1 MWGGRGSKWMQ
12 SMAVWSDMH
21 VLSLVGAFLQ
31 ALLALLSA
39 ATLAMTRRSSSLRS
53 GGYWV
58 QAQVALLMA
67 VTAALL
73 WNLTAVDGDGAP
85 SAPLLRVLAGTYMA
99 GKLGFFAAVA
109 FGTVELLGGV
119 PQRTARHAAVT
130 VIIAGGLSAAIASSQ
145 LQPAM
150 PVQGLVGMI
159 VMSWCAVMLFRAQP
173 PFRTIGSTLLGVTTA
188 FYALLGL
195 TFFMGWRYGGE
206 LAARDVLW
214 RAVTVID
221 HGSVPDLFAQLL
233 MAVTTVALLFEQQR
247 EVTRRTG
254 VQQRALQAEAV
265 TTERLE
271 TIGRVAATVAH
282 ELNNPLSVVLGTAE
296 HLLSSD
302 PPPQIRDDLQLMW
315 REAMRCRH
323 VAREL
328 LLVSRDQR
336 PERVPCDA
344 ATAVSD
350 AVASV
355 RLQAAAA
362 GVQLVVRSGPSFTL
376 SAEEIA
382 LQQVLINLLRNAI
395 DASPRGGR
403 VTIGVD
409 MCGGEG
415 HFAVEDEGSGIA
427 PDVRARLE
435 ELFFSTKAPGQGSG
449 LGLSIVRGIVTRHGG
464 SLHVET
470 TPERRVGSCFTV
482 RLPLHD
488 ERDASSGAVVPV
500 RAHTDEFRLSPRS
513 VPVIAL
519 EAHRSRHPV
528 LVIDDEVG
536 IRRVLARLL
545 ARHGVAVEL
554 ASDGIEARERI
565 ASQPR
570 EAWTAIF
577 CDVRMPREDGLTFTG
592 WLETSHPS
600 LLSRLVLLTGDTVS
614 EGVTAVASRT
624 GCQLMAKPFRQQDV
638 DEMLVRVAS

>member
-1 MWGGRGSKWMQ
+1 MQ
-12 SMAVWSDMH
+12 SMAMWSDMH

-39 ATLAMTRRSSSLRS
+39 ATLTMTRRSSPLRS

-58 QAQVALLMA
+58 QAQVALLAA
-67 VTAALL
+67 VVAALL
-73 WNLTAVDGDGAP
+73 WNLASVNGD
-85 SAPLLRVLAGTYMA
+85 PLVPLMRVLAGIYLA
-99 GKLGFFAAVA
+99 GKLGFFAAVL

-119 PQRTARHAAVT
+119 PRRPVRQAALAVMI
-130 VIIAGGLSAAIASSQ
+130 VAALSAALVPVQ
-145 LQPAM
+145 LQPTM
-150 PVQGLVGMI
+150 PVQGLIGML
-159 VMSWCAVMLFRAQP
+159 VMGWCAVMLFRARP
-173 PFRTIGSTLLGVTTA
+173 PFRTVGSTLLGVTTT

-195 TFFMGWRYGGE
+195 AYFLGWRYGGGI
-206 LAARDVLW
+206 ASGDVFQ
-214 RAVTVID
+214 RAMNVID

-254 VQQRALQAEAV
+254 AQQRALHAEAV

-271 TIGRVAATVAH
+271 TLGRVAATVAH

-296 HLLSSD
+296 HLLATD
-302 PPPQIRDDLQLMW
+302 PPPQMRDDLQLMW

-336 PERVPCDA
+336 PERAPCDA
-344 ATAVSD
+344 MAIVRD
-350 AVASV
+350 AAASV

-362 GVQLVVRSGPSFTL
+362 GVQLVVKSGPSFTL

-382 LQQVLINLLRNAI
+382 LEQVLINLLRNAI
-395 DASPRGGR
+395 DATPRGR
-403 VTIGVD
+403 LVTISATVQHD
-409 MCGGEG
+409 EAC
-415 HFAVEDEGSGIA
+415 FVVEDEGSGMDS
-427 PDVRARLE
+427 DVRTRLD
-435 ELFFSTKAPGQGSG
+435 ELFFSTKAPGEGTG
-449 LGLSIVRGIVTRHGG
+449 LGLSIVRGIVARHGG
-464 SLHVET
+464 SLHVES

-488 ERDASSGAVVPV
+488 VRAVRSGTSLPV
-500 RAHTDEFRLSPRS
+500 RRPTDEFRLSPSS
-513 VPVIAL
+513 VPAVAL
-519 EAHRSRHPV
+519 EAQHARHPV

-565 ASQPR
+565 ASQPLA
-570 EAWTAIF
+570 AWTAIF